1 MVITLTFCVQLPIS
15 TYIRNVFM
23 IRRARRSLMVSAVQG
38 SRMQTNRA
46 MALLCCLAY
55 TSFVVHLA
63 PVIWRFVVHSYFAQL
78 GLNIEINAR

>member
-1 MVITLTFCVQLPIS
+1 MVITLTFCVQLS
-15 TYIRNVFM
+15 TDIRNVFM

-38 SRMQTNRA
+38 SRMKTNRA